1 MPIKKTVEIKRL
13 KSITI
18 LDSTSRIRNIFLD
31 KWLLNGIDGIRF
43 YLFAGKIARIPLLG
57 LPMKKTL
64 EIYSRYLHTNSLI
77 FPMQDIEEVIN
88 SATHLYVDPCPC
100 RLVAGDKACDAP
112 LFVCMRIN
120 TSAKIRKEQMN
131 SKGLSKEDAIKIM
144 RNARK
149 HGLVFSLESC
159 VQPYQYNICSCC
171 NDCCI
176 ALKMRYDFKLDIYN
190 SGPYIPV
197 MVTGKCQN
205 CSKCISKCPVHA
217 LTFNNDHPDV
227 NLKDCLGCGICAEAC
242 PQDLI
247 KMTIS
252 KDRIR
257 KDSEP
262 GTMRMILSLLYVY
275 VSMIPLVLIYR
286 LISGS
291 MLQRAK
297 EAIPNKNDV
306 FTKNMQ

>member
-1 MPIKKTVEIKRL
+1 MNKTVEIKRL
-13 KSITI
+13 KSINI
-18 LDSTSRIRNIFLD
+18 LDSTSKIRNNFLE

-64 EIYSRYLHTNSLI
+64 ELYYRYLHTNSLI
-77 FPMQDIEEVIN
+77 FPLKDIEEVIN
-88 SATHLYVDPCPC
+88 GATHLYVDPCPC

-120 TSAKIRKEQMN
+120 TSAKIRKEQMH
-131 SKGLSKEDAIKIM
+131 SKGLSKEDAINIM

-176 ALKMRYDFKLDIYN
+176 ALRMRYDFKLNIYN
-190 SGPYIPV
+190 SGPYIPEI
-197 MVTGKCQN
+197 TARKCKN
-205 CSKCISKCPVHA
+205 CNICINKCPVHA
-217 LTFNNDHPDV
+217 IAFNNDKLEI
-227 NLKDCLGCGICAEAC
+227 NLKDCLGCGICAEIC
-242 PQDLI
+242 PQSSI
-247 KMTIS
+247 RMIINKE
-252 KDRIR
+252 RIR
-257 KDSEP
+257 NDSEP
-262 GTMRMILSLLYVY
+262 GTMRMILSLIYVY
-275 VSMIPLVLIYR
+275 MSMIPLVTTYR
-286 LISGS
+286 LIAGS

-297 EAIPNKNDV
+297 EAIPNENDV
-306 FTKNMQ
+306 FKKNMQ